1 MNGVLVLC
9 DTNKMTF
16 EVKPVNLEDSSFETV
31 YKLINCDTI
40 EIAYKTINE
49 QEYMLLLDEEGKLKN
64 WMPSGILIDDDNKV
78 ADVLANSFLLV
89 RYDENDNYIEL
100 ADKEVTNI
108 VQTLK
113 REQLQALMFVKQ
125 LLEKK

>member
-1 MNGVLVLC
+1 MLC